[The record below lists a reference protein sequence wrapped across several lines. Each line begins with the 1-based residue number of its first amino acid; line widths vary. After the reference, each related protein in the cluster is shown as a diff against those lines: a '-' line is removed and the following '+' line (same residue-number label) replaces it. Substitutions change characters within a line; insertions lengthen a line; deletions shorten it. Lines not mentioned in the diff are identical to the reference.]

1 LPLASYSDLKDEVAS
16 WLRRSDLDAEV
27 PTFVA
32 LAEAQMNRRLR
43 VRPMAARLITSWAA
57 EYVNLPADFLA
68 EREVSVTDGSGGKHR
83 LAYLSPE
90 PMDLAS
96 QAPSS
101 GRPRFYGLYGGQ
113 LRLHP
118 APDQAYAAELVYL
131 QAIPALSGVNPSN
144 WLLAAH
150 PDAYLYGALAQ
161 SAPYLRADER
171 LPLWS
176 SLFLGVLADIE
187 AADRTGSQARL
198 GSDRGLSSRGA
209 GRSFN
214 IAEG

>member
-1 LPLASYSDLKDEVAS
+1 MALATYSDLQSEVAS
-16 WLRRSDLDAEV
+16 WLRRGDLSAEI
-27 PTFVA
+27 PTFIA

-43 VRPMAARLITSWAA
+43 VRPMAARLSASWAA
-57 EYVNLPADFLA
+57 EYVNLPSDFLA
-68 EREVSVTDGSGGKHR
+68 EREVSVSDGGGGRHR
-83 LAYLSPE
+83 LAYLAPE

-96 QAPSS
+96 RAPSS

-131 QAIPALSGVNPSN
+131 QATPALSADNPSN

-161 SAPYLRADER
+161 SAPYLKADER
-171 LPLWS
+171 LQTWS
-176 SLFLGVLADIE
+176 SLFLGILADIE
-187 AADRTGSQARL
+187 AADRTGAAARL
-198 GSDRGLSSRGA
+198 LTDAPMGRRRFDITRG
-209 GRSFN
+209 
-214 IAEG
+214 

>member
-1 LPLASYSDLKDEVAS
+1 LPLANYSDLQAEIAS
-16 WLRRSDLDAEV
+16 WLRRSDLSPEI

-43 VRPMAARLITSWAA
+43 VRPMAARLSASWAA
-57 EYVNLPADFLA
+57 EYVDLPDDFLA
-68 EREVSVTDGSGGKHR
+68 EREVLVTDGSGGKHR
-83 LAYLSPE
+83 LAFLAPA
-90 PMDLAS
+90 PMDLA
-96 QAPSS
+96 ARTPSS

-131 QAIPALSGVNPSN
+131 QAVPALSESSPTN
-144 WLLAAH
+144 WLLATH

-161 SAPYLRADER
+161 SAPYLKADER
-171 LPLWS
+171 LSTWS

-187 AADRTGSQARL
+187 AADRTGSQAQLRT
-198 GSDRGLSSRGA
+198 DAGLRTQ
-209 GRSFN
+209 GRSAFN
-214 IAEG
+214 VFED